1 MVKWVNGRI
10 CCFGDGCSRI
20 CLFGVMW
27 LKDFLMGTICDGCVV
42 THVIG
47 WCDWPLLLWLV
58 DESVD

>member
-20 CLFGVMW
+20 CLFGVVW
-27 LKDFLMGTICDGCVV
+27 SKDFLMGTIYDGCVV

-47 WCDWPLLLWLV
+47 
-58 DESVD
+58 